1 MTTDLDIKKPLAV
14 AAPRVDNPG
23 RSEVTTDLGS
33 KKPLAVAAPIVD
45 DPGRSDFRTSVGD
58 SGDDEE
64 ATQREGL

>member
-14 AAPRVDNPG
+14 AAPIVDNPG
-23 RSEVTTDLGS
+23 WSEVTTDLGS

-45 DPGRSDFRTSVGD
+45 DPGRSDFRTSVGI

-64 ATQREGL
+64 ATQRKGL

>member
-14 AAPRVDNPG
+14 AASRVDPG

-33 KKPLAVAAPIVD
+33 KKQLAVAAPIVD
-45 DPGRSDFRTSVGD
+45 DPGRSDFRTSVGI

-64 ATQREGL
+64 ATQRKGL

>member
-33 KKPLAVAAPIVD
+33 KVD
-45 DPGRSDFRTSVGD
+45 DPGRSDFRTSVGI

-64 ATQREGL
+64 ATQRKGL